1 MSEEKKGRK
10 RTAVASAPKLS
21 VPVGEERVAL
31 MQEML
36 EGMARGETVQEMA
49 TARGLAPGAVRKWL
63 QSDPEWTEAYRRA
76 RLLQGQAMAEEAVRI
91 ARESTNYSSAS
102 DRLLI
107 ETLKW
112 AASKANPSEF
122 GDRQTVEH
130 QGNQAL
136 TVKIV
141 EDDAPV
147 RHAISVDAV
156 RAVEQS
162 VLHAMHL
169 PPAIKS

>member
-1 MSEEKKGRK
+1 MTETKAGRKGRVVSE
-10 RTAVASAPKLS
+10 RRAEEAPD
-21 VPVGEERVAL
+21 RVTT
-31 MQEML
+31 MQEVL
-36 EGMARGETVQEMA
+36 EGMARGETVQDLA
-49 TARGLAPGAVRKWL
+49 TARGLAPGAVRKWF
-63 QSDPEWTEAYRRA
+63 QADPEWAEAYRRA

-91 ARESTNYSSAS
+91 ARDSTNYSSAS

-141 EDDAPV
+141 EDDLPV
-147 RHAISVDAV
+147 RHAIAADAV
-156 RAVEQS
+156 RAVEQG
-162 VLHAMHL
+162 VLHALHL